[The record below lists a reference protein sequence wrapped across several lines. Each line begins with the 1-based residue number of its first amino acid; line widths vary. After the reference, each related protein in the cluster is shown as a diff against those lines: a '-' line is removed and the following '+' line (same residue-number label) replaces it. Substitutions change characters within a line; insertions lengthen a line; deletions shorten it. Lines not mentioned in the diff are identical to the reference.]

1 MEQYRNDESQFQRE
15 ETVREQTPADRFF
28 SDSDFLNYLEPDRIE
43 EAAFYDTDTGWN
55 AYFDQLR
62 RHRNANA
69 NERLFQDPA
78 FFTVYEPKAVK
89 PEEEAAGTPEIA
101 VMAVKEPEPEE
112 VVPEVSE
119 RAQQTITGPS
129 EDITVAPELKPE
141 VLETTQQMISG
152 PSAVV
157 TAAPNTKP
165 EPMPEMPG
173 TAQKAL
179 TEQETTVAA
188 SVSTPE
194 SSSAQVLQGTVTQK
208 TITASSAGV
217 SAASEKPSAVM
228 PEKPVPE
235 TEQTAAKKEEA
246 ASALRAKEA
255 EYEALRRQLW
265 DLAGQKTAKKNRF
278 LKYERQKRTLAISFG
293 ITFLLILCLI
303 AGFILAYNFSSSKK
317 YQLKRDQT
325 PPAATLTDK
334 TIFSYETLELSDFI
348 QSVEDETE
356 VTSEFETPID
366 YSKDGEQTVSIRF
379 TDEAGNAAVETAK
392 LVIIHDTEGP
402 SILCEPLIHVTTGQA
417 VAYKSYVVVNDDYD
431 SDPEIKV
438 DNSNVDL
445 SKEGVYKLKY
455 TATDKSGNKTV
466 KKCKLSVSKSKGY
479 VEDEDVWDL
488 VDATLSW
495 VVDDTMDDIHK
506 VWAVYEYVRHIPYV
520 ASNYSYNYMYEGYKI
535 LHDNKGDC
543 YGSFAAA
550 KLMLDRLGYQ
560 CIPIETDR
568 NGHHYWN
575 MVSIDGGKTW
585 YHFDATD
592 WQQWGTDLPVMCM
605 LSSDDLN
612 VISEL
617 HFGTHRYN
625 PKDYPATPKKS
636 MPVPKDIPEIYGND
650 Y

>member
-78 FFTVYEPKAVK
+78 FFTDYEPKAVK
-89 PEEEAAGTPEIA
+89 PAEEASKTPEIA
-101 VMAVKEPEPEE
+101 VLAVQESEPVAGKEQVPKAPETAQQAITAPSEAVTATPEPK
-112 VVPEVSE
+112 P
-119 RAQQTITGPS
+119 
-129 EDITVAPELKPE
+129 VAEAP
-141 VLETTQQMISG
+141 ETTQ
-152 PSAVV
+152 SAVV
-157 TAAPNTKP
+157 NAAPD
-165 EPMPEMPG
+165 
-173 TAQKAL
+173 
-179 TEQETTVAA
+179 
-188 SVSTPE
+188 
-194 SSSAQVLQGTVTQK
+194 SAQAPQGTGTQPAVTEL
-208 TITASSAGV
+208 SAGV

-228 PEKPVPE
+228 SEKPVPE
-235 TEQTAAKKEEA
+235 PEQTAAKKEEA

-278 LKYERQKRTLAISFG
+278 LKYERQKRALLISFG
-293 ITFLLILCLI
+293 ITFFLILALI
-303 AGFILAYNFSSSKK
+303 AGFILAYNFSNSKT
-317 YQLKRDQT
+317 YVLKRDKT
-325 PPAATLTDK
+325 PPVATLADK
-334 TIFSYETLELSDFI
+334 TVFSYNELQLSDFI
-348 QSVEDETE
+348 QSVEDETQ
-356 VTSEFETPID
+356 VTSEWEEPID
-366 YSKDGEQTVSIRF
+366 YSKEGEQTVSIRF
-379 TDEAGNAAVETAK
+379 TDEAGNSVVETAK
-392 LVIIHDTEGP
+392 LVILHDTEGP
-402 SILCEPLIHVTTGQA
+402 SILCEPVIHVTVGQS
-417 VAYKSYVVVNDDYD
+417 VAYKSFVVVNDDYD
-431 SDPEIKV
+431 SDPELKV

-466 KKCKLSVSKSKGY
+466 KKCKLAVSKSKGY
-479 VEDEDVWDL
+479 VDDEDVWDL

-543 YGSFAAA
+543 YGSFSAA

-592 WQQWGTDLPVMCM
+592 WQQWGTNLPVMCM
-605 LSSDDLN
+605 ISSADLN

-625 PKDYPATPKKS
+625 PKDYPSTPKKS